1 MKTGINLARIHN
13 ALEGRNLVGFSTT
26 LVEDSEDGIIAGS
39 KIGAAKQGST
49 KQGST
54 KTAGVK
60 IGLGKKGHTKL
71 SLKA

>member
-39 KIGAAKQGST
+39 KIGAA
-49 KQGST
+49 
-54 KTAGVK
+54 
-60 IGLGKKGHTKL
+60 
-71 SLKA
+71 